1 MSKKLNYM
9 FSRLLRLER
18 APQRIYPMRRIGR
31 SELSTY
37 QKTLAMHIAATTQSS
52 GRGLAR

>member
-1 MSKKLNYM
+1 MSRRKNSL

-18 APQRIYPMRRIGR
+18 APQRIDPLRRIGR
-31 SELSTY
+31 GELSTY

-52 GRGLAR
+52 RRGLAR

>member
-1 MSKKLNYM
+1 MSRRMNIL

-18 APQRIYPMRRIGR
+18 TPQRIYPMRRIGR
-31 SELSTY
+31 GELSTY
-37 QKTLAMHIAATTQSS
+37 QQTLAMHIAATTKSS